1 MQCKPQTKGLF
12 GLMHSL
18 AEVTDFTIQ
27 LNNSIVTTPLIS
39 SLERIVHLFSVA
51 TDRPRTN
58 ARCANIASL
67 YSGRG
72 GKIVNV
78 DAAVAKAGEPE
89 EASEE
94 FLPEYTASTSGQASR
109 K

>member
-58 ARCANIASL
+58 ARCANIDSL